1 MPGHLY
7 LTDAHLAVAETTRA
21 FAEKEIRP
29 IAAELDEAAGY
40 PEALYRKMAGLGMA
54 GVTVPEALGG
64 MGADVLTYAVVMEEL
79 SRGYSAVADHFGLV
93 ELIATLL
100 AQYGTPAQQD
110 RYLRP
115 LLKAERRCAYAL
127 TEAEA
132 GSDLAGL
139 KTTAAKQADGSWRL
153 DGGKLWIH
161 NAPVADFA
169 CVLTR
174 TDKAAGHRGMSI
186 FIVDRDLPGYS
197 IGRHEKKMGQRAS
210 QVGALHFDNIRLGA
224 DSMLGPQGRGF
235 HIMMSVLDKGRVGIG
250 ALALGILQAA
260 LDASIAYA
268 KQRRQFGK
276 PIAAFQAVQWMVA
289 DMAKDAH
296 AARLMIHAAAAK
308 MDAHAQGAGE
318 RASLECSMA
327 KCFAADAAMTHTVNA
342 VQVHGGSGY
351 IKGIEVERLM
361 RDAKI
366 TQIYEGTNQIQ
377 RMIMARHLLGEAAQ
391 G

>member
-1 MPGHLY
+1 MPAHLY
-7 LTDAHLAVAETTRA
+7 LNDQHLAVRDMVRS

-29 IAAELDEAAGY
+29 IATELDETAAY
-40 PEALYRKMAGLGMA
+40 PEALYHKMASLGIA
-54 GVTVPEALGG
+54 GVTVPEELGG
-64 MGADVLTYAVVMEEL
+64 MGADAMTYAVIMEEL
-79 SRGYSAVADHFGLV
+79 SRGYASVADQFGLV
-93 ELIATLL
+93 ELIGTLMT
-100 AQYGTPAQQD
+100 QHGTKAQQE
-110 RYLRP
+110 RYLKP

-139 KTTAAKQADGSWRL
+139 KTAAEKQADGSWVL
-153 DGGKLWIH
+153 NGGKLWIH

-169 CVLTR
+169 CVLAR

-186 FIVDRDLPGYS
+186 FVVDRDTKGYS
-197 IGRHEKKMGQRAS
+197 IGKKENKMGQRAS
-210 QVGALHFDNIRLGA
+210 QVGALHFDNVRLPPDA
-224 DSMLGPQGRGF
+224 LLGPEGRGF

-260 LDASIAYA
+260 LDASIDYA
-268 KQRRQFGK
+268 RQRRQFGK
-276 PIAAFQAVQWMVA
+276 PIAAFQAIQWMIA

-308 MDAHAQGAGE
+308 LDSGE

-342 VQVHGGSGY
+342 VQIHGGSGY
-351 IKGIEVERLM
+351 IRGVEVERLM

-366 TQIYEGTNQIQ
+366 TQIYEGTNQIN
-377 RMIMARHLLGEAAQ
+377 RLALFEHHMSTDFCIEES
-391 G
+391 